1 MSQHLNNRIAQST
14 PRRSMISKPIATH
27 PARAQARPS
36 LELEIS
42 FIAILILSGV
52 YIAYEIMAEPRGGHP
67 FGHWL
72 GIVGTLLMVMT
83 ELLYSLRKRTTLLN
97 WAGPVRY
104 WLSFHIF
111 TGLVGPFLVL
121 MHTGLQFR
129 GLAGFTFWLTVVVVA
144 SGFIGRYLYTALPR
158 RLTGVAQSHAELT
171 AEAQNLQAALTVFRQ
186 EKTTHVQNVIAEL
199 SQRTTQRAAWLS
211 LLGRSFFQWRYKQKL
226 ARALRQLDELER
238 AQQKELAAL
247 LARQRELERQ
257 METLETARG
266 YMRLWHMVHV
276 PIGLT
281 LFFSVAVHIVATVYF
296 RAGIFSPH

>member
-1 MSQHLNNRIAQST
+1 
-14 PRRSMISKPIATH
+14 MISKPIATH